1 VVASTTS
8 MPIFKQ
14 KTATLRKAAD
24 RIRKDVSIEKLPE
37 NQREIVAAFA
47 RRLDKVPPDLMAEL
61 KKIVLKSSDNE
72 QPFHRTGRGIVVPPI
87 STQNLRKFAEKVRS
101 VFAED
106 DLIEFP
112 IMDVLEFR
120 LGTVFEGFYIDISE
134 KESVGEDEGRV
145 IGGTKGLALRE
156 DVYEGAW
163 GGRDRFPPATSSVI
177 SSCTEPLQWHEHA
190 KIPTRFFRDAEC
202 GHVSRHA
209 VDVASSL
216 GGSSVIP
223 MMRPGNAA

>member
-8 MPIFKQ
+8 TQDSGLFEYLLPIFKQ

-47 RRLDKVPPDLMAEL
+47 RRLDKVPPDMMAEL

-156 DVYEGAW
+156 ANISP
-163 GGRDRFPPATSSVI
+163 GRCRWT
-177 SSCTEPLQWHEHA
+177 L
-190 KIPTRFFRDAEC
+190 
-202 GHVSRHA
+202 
-209 VDVASSL
+209 
-216 GGSSVIP
+216 
-223 MMRPGNAA
+223 

>member
-8 MPIFKQ
+8 TQDSGLFEYLLPIFKQ

-47 RRLDKVPPDLMAEL
+47 RRLDKVPPDMMAEL

-163 GGRDRFPPATSSVI
+163 GDRDRFTA
-177 SSCTEPLQWHEHA
+177 CHEFGHFLMHRTITMA
-190 KIPTRFFRDAEC
+190 RTREDTDKIF
-202 GHVSRHA
+202 S
-209 VDVASSL
+209 
-216 GGSSVIP
+216 
-223 MMRPGNAA
+223 

>member
-8 MPIFKQ
+8 TQDSGLFEYLLPIFKQ
-14 KTATLRKAAD
+14 KMATLRKAAD

-47 RRLDKVPPDLMAEL
+47 RRLDKVPPDMMAEL

-163 GGRDRFPPATSSVI
+163 GGRDRFTA
-177 SSCTEPLQWHEHA
+177 CHEFGHFLMHRTITMA
-190 KIPTRFFRDAEC
+190 RTREDTDKIF
-202 GHVSRHA
+202 S
-209 VDVASSL
+209 
-216 GGSSVIP
+216 
-223 MMRPGNAA
+223 